1 MRGFFVFM
9 RKIKKQA
16 KKNSSQWSLLSII
29 VVALS
34 VIAFLTVV
42 YFLGSN
48 YLSTDDYQYDKQDY
62 PHLSQYEVHGID
74 VSKHNGELHWDAI
87 HQHSIND
94 WELKFVF
101 VRATVALADGSLVK
115 DKKFDENWRNAL
127 SHDLIRGAYHF
138 YSSAVAIDEQV
149 NLFKEE
155 VYLQKGDLPPVLDV
169 ENFERGKIY
178 ITSKDI
184 PKIEK
189 WLLAMEKNYGVK
201 PIIYTS
207 KKMYL
212 DFFKKQK
219 FKKYYFWIANYGDQI
234 SVLEKKEWTF
244 WQHCET
250 GKINAHGCSFDLN
263 VFNGDENELQKICI
277 Q

>member
-1 MRGFFVFM
+1 M
-9 RKIKKQA
+9 KKTRHQS
-16 KKNSSQWSLLSII
+16 KKTNNQLPLLNII
-29 VVALS
+29 AMGLL

-42 YFLGSN
+42 YFWGSN
-48 YLSTDDYQYDKQDY
+48 YFSADDYHYDKQDY
-62 PHLSQYEVHGID
+62 PHLNQYEVHGID
-74 VSKHNGELHWDAI
+74 VSKHNGKLNWDAI
-87 HQHSIND
+87 NQHSIND

-138 YSSAVAIDEQV
+138 YSSAVDVNEQV
-149 NLFKEE
+149 DLFKAE

-207 KKMYL
+207 KKMFL
-212 DFFKKQK
+212 DYFKKPK
-219 FKKYYFWIANYGDQI
+219 FKNYHFWIANYGDKI
-234 SVLEKKEWTF
+234 SDLEKHEWTF
-244 WQHCET
+244 WQHCEDA
-250 GKINAHGCSFDLN
+250 KINSHGCSFDLN
-263 VFNGDENELQKICI
+263 VFNGDENQLQKICI